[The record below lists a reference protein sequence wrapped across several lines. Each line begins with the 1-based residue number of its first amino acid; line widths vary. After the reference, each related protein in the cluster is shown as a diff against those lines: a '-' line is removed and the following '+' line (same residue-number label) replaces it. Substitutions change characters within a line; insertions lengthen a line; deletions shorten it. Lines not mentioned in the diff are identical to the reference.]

1 MPYKPQLSPPLSL
14 IELDSI
20 GSTNEHAK
28 KLARNG
34 YPGGTI
40 VWAHAQTM
48 GRGRQGNS
56 WTSLPGNLFMTMILR
71 PDKNAAVSGQLSFVA
86 AVALAE
92 TIKEFLPPAV
102 QIALKWPNDLLLNG
116 KKAAG
121 ILLESDVNGVRSVDW
136 IIVGIGVNVAGAP
149 EGAVGFQDFGVTG
162 VEAGQVL
169 EKLSLRL
176 KSLYDLWLKKGFDP
190 IRAEWLN
197 YAHNIGATI
206 NVRLPKETFS
216 GKFVGIDVSGALQL
230 ELQDGSRRD
239 ISSGEVFIS

>member
-1 MPYKPQLSPPLSL
+1 MPYKPQLPPPLSI

-20 GSTNEHAK
+20 GSTNDHAK

-34 YPGGTI
+34 YPGGTV
-40 VWAHAQTM
+40 VWAHAQTA
-48 GRGRQGNS
+48 GKGRQGNS
-56 WTSLPGNLFMTMILR
+56 WISIPGNLFMTMILR

-92 TIKEFLPPAV
+92 TLKEWLPQAV
-102 QIALKWPNDLLLNG
+102 QISLKWPNDLLLNG

-121 ILLESDVNGVRSVDW
+121 ILLESEMNGVRSVDW
-136 IIVGIGVNVAGAP
+136 IVVGIGVNVGGAP
-149 EGAVGFQDFGVTG
+149 EGAVGFQDFGITDVG
-162 VEAGQVL
+162 AGQVL
-169 EKLSLRL
+169 EKLALKL
-176 KSLYDLWLKKGFDP
+176 KSLYDIWLKKGFEP
-190 IRAEWLN
+190 IRSEWLR

-230 ELQDGSRRD
+230 ELEDGSRKD
-239 ISSGEVFIS
+239 VSSGEVFTA